1 MAMSGSAMA
10 KVFSEVTMSK
20 PYAELTES
28 DRKLINRV
36 SREAMKLK
44 LLTDIRMD
52 LQICEIEGWN
62 PKEYLTELQ
71 ELLNGFAVERGIN
84 L

>member
-1 MAMSGSAMA
+1 
-10 KVFSEVTMSK
+10 MSK

-44 LLTDIRMD
+44 LLTDIRTD